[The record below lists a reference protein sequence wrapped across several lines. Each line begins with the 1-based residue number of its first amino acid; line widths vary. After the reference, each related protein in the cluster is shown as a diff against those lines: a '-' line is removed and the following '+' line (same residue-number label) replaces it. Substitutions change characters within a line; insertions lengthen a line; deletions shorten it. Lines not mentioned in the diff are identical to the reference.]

1 MQRHA
6 RGGAQKRAF
15 LTALV
20 KITVCM
26 LAVAFLLTCIL
37 MIADMISDSNG
48 DDDQNVNDT
57 TPPTIRLKSG
67 DTIYMYA
74 GENISFRSKVSV
86 NDDSGKYQLDFD
98 SKVNA
103 DVTGSYEVTYTASDA
118 AGNKTTL
125 TVPVVVTKKN
135 YTYDMLMTAMEQ
147 YVKSAKL
154 VDRGDKTQLI
164 FDIYAHVN
172 SALTIKFTN
181 ESNVPNIDRAN
192 WQSDWIEEAML
203 VMTSHAGDCYS
214 YYSLSKA
221 LFEYFGIENIGI
233 QRDKSGTNMS
243 GTHFWS
249 MVNIGTKSAPK
260 WYFYDATRLAG
271 HFEDGSRDGCLRTAA
286 EMQNYVASNPSDY
299 GFYAF
304 DSAGYPKTQS
314 TKLPR

>member
-1 MQRHA
+1 M
-6 RGGAQKRAF
+6 
-15 LTALV
+15 
-20 KITVCM
+20 
-26 LAVAFLLTCIL
+26 
-37 MIADMISDSNG
+37 
-48 DDDQNVNDT
+48 
-57 TPPTIRLKSG
+57 
-67 DTIYMYA
+67 
-74 GENISFRSKVSV
+74 
-86 NDDSGKYQLDFD
+86 
-98 SKVNA
+98 
-103 DVTGSYEVTYTASDA
+103 TYTASDA

-135 YTYDMLMTAMEQ
+135 YTYDILMTAMEQ

-154 VDRGDKTQLI
+154 VDNGDKTQLI

-221 LFEYFGIENIGI
+221 LFEYFDIENIGI

-286 EMQNYVASNPSDY
+286 ELQNYVTKNSSDY